1 MATPDRERLRES
13 MNSVGSTNSLTFN
26 SAELCRG
33 QGWGPGTRI
42 VGDEGYGP
50 CVIEITAVGE
60 WSILAKCV
68 DPHREEREGS
78 WTLAHRDWREI
89 REGAG

>member
-1 MATPDRERLRES
+1 MGAAFQRPD
-13 MNSVGSTNSLTFN
+13 SLTFN
-26 SAELCRG
+26 SAEHCRE
-33 QGWGPGTRI
+33 QGWGPGTRL